1 MMFLVVEGAT
11 RSSLRRGVMRSYK
24 GLLRVGTALAVGVAL
39 LLPFNGG
46 VSAAGTTGLDLSTLR
61 PERRV
66 NFFPRQDECGVTKGG
81 NVKVNQNCLNVSDS
95 NLQGRGQA
103 QNETA
108 IAVDPNN
115 SHHLVAGY
123 NDYRRGD

>member
-46 VSAAGTTGLDLSTLR
+46 VSAEGTTGLDLSKLR
-61 PERRV
+61 PELRV
-66 NFFPRQDECGVTKGG
+66 TAYPRQERCRVAKGG
-81 NVKVNQNCLNVSDS
+81 NGEVNENCLNVSDS
-95 NLQGRGQA
+95 NMQGSGEA

-108 IAVDPNN
+108 IAV
-115 SHHLVAGY
+115 
-123 NDYRRGD
+123 